1 MCSFGSKL
9 KSQLIL
15 LFSLFFLMFMDP
27 TVLFYTIHKSYY
39 TISINFYIYLP
50 YFQQQKIQFQQNKQI
65 SNKLY
70 EFKNSM

>member
-1 MCSFGSKL
+1 
-9 KSQLIL
+9 
-15 LFSLFFLMFMDP
+15 MDP
-27 TVLFYTIHKSYY
+27 TVLFDTIHKSYY